1 MIGSQRSLL
10 RHDATFAPPNAGSR
24 QVGSVRAS
32 GTLGPEAGW
41 AEGTGMCGRAFK
53 CGELGCGRRCGVLPI
68 LHARQG
74 AGRGHG
80 VLTMRGGAGS
90 GGRREKALGSHVL
103 GTNFRGFTTGEIGS
117 RPWALLTPC
126 RVREKRDPNC
136 DQRQESGVRRQH
148 QQASARAAAQTLADL
163 RRRTR
168 PVRPASDALCPRKVG
183 VSAEQNG
190 ASVLR
195 VSTASVYRR
204 RTMSQTLDKH

>member
-1 MIGSQRSLL
+1 MRWALIGVGRKNRDVLAGVQVRG
-10 RHDATFAPPNAGSR
+10 AGSR
-24 QVGSVRAS
+24 P
-32 GTLGPEAGW
+32 TLRSAPD
-41 AEGTGMCGRAFK
+41 T
-53 CGELGCGRRCGVLPI
+53 P
-68 LHARQG
+68 RQ
-74 AGRGHG
+74 A
-80 VLTMRGGAGS
+80 RGGARAWGAYHAR
-90 GGRREKALGSHVL
+90 GRREWRKTRKGSRKPCFGDEL
-103 GTNFRGFTTGEIGS
+103 QRRFTTGEIGS
-117 RPWALLTPC
+117 RTWALLTPC